1 MYQATKIMQLC
12 NKQNYGM
19 TVTSLTRNWNDY
31 DRQKAAQQ
39 KDTDRFDFNAEWEVV
54 YLAKKIKSTYSFI
67 PESLIREAIQQCG
80 QRQTGPCSRA
90 SFAEDVLRRLSI
102 PL

>member
-1 MYQATKIMQLC
+1 
-12 NKQNYGM
+12 M
-19 TVTSLTRNWNDY
+19 TVDTLTRNWNDY

-39 KDTDRFDFNAEWEVV
+39 KDAGRFDFNAEWEVT
-54 YLAKKIKSTYSFI
+54 YLAKKIKATYSFI

-80 QRQTGPCSRA
+80 LRQTGPCSRA
-90 SFAEDVLRRLSI
+90 SFAEDVLCRLSI

>member
-1 MYQATKIMQLC
+1 
-12 NKQNYGM
+12 M
-19 TVTSLTRNWNDY
+19 TVTTLTRNWNDY
-31 DRQKAAQQ
+31 DRQKTAQQ
-39 KDTDRFDFNAEWEVV
+39 KDADRFDFNAEWEVA
-54 YLAKKIKSTYSFI
+54 YLVKKIKSTYSFI

-80 QRQTGPCSRA
+80 LRQTGPCSRA